1 MRFMTLMPPM
11 KSEIAAILP
20 SIMEIIEK
28 KLLAGWEICEP

>member
-1 MRFMTLMPPM
+1 MRFITLIPPM

-28 KLLAGWEICEP
+28 KLLAG